1 MGMED
6 DTRGFL
12 VLIVNTIAL
21 VLMWMIA
28 NVLVGIYWGYAF
40 YEMNVS
46 WKNIIYYILSLATLV
61 LLVWY
66 ITRKWKGW
74 F

>member
-6 DTRGFL
+6 DTRAFL

-40 YEMNVS
+40 YTLNVG
-46 WKNIIYYILSLATLV
+46 WENILYYIISLATLV
-61 LLVWY
+61 WLVWY
-66 ITRKWKGW
+66 ITKKWKGYL
-74 F
+74 